1 MERHSLRRFYGRQ
14 IFKGALFASTA
25 LVLPV
30 IAPRV
35 ALAQIAASTTPQGGV
50 VVGGSAS
57 IAQAPGSTT
66 VNQASERGA
75 INWQSFDVGSAAKVQ
90 FNQPDAAAV
99 TLNRVT
105 GGNLSQIN
113 GQINAN
119 GQVVLI
125 NQSGVVFGKGSQ
137 VNAESVVVST
147 SDIATS
153 DFMAG
158 KMNFSGAPQPGAKI
172 INDGNITARNAGLVG
187 LIAPQV
193 ANNGVITAEL
203 GQVVL
208 AGAAAF
214 TLDLYGDRLISL
226 DVTQAVRAV
235 DVGGKPVAAL
245 VTNSGLIIADG
256 GKVTMTA
263 ADADALVTQLIDAGG
278 TIRADTAAGQ
288 TGTIS
293 VTGVGGNISIAGNLL
308 ARGTAPGTGGGA
320 IEALTDGTVSVAP
333 GADIDVS
340 GAAGGGYAAIGTD
353 LARAQT
359 GPSDSAAPAAA
370 SVLIA
375 SGATIHTDAT
385 QSGNAGTVTLLSRN
399 DTDFAGAIT
408 AQGGPQGGNGG
419 LSEISSHGVI
429 SLSGTVLDTAI
440 DGQPGEILLDPG
452 NVTIATGG
460 SANTTGST
468 IAPSYLDGLM
478 GTVVITS
485 SGAIYVLDGLD
496 MSKASALT
504 LNAADD
510 VTIAAAV
517 TVAGSI
523 DIQAGGSLYIGPQLG
538 VASLGLVTISNN
550 LVSPGG
556 ITASNITLN
565 STDGLSIDALLSA
578 SGTLALSSA
587 QAITEGSVSAQYF
600 DVIAKPT
607 LISGGIDAA
616 VLTSGIGTLGNGST
630 INLADGAVILTNDD
644 NDIAAIDQFTLQSG
658 NQFALV
664 NTGALNIGSFSAS
677 NANIAA
683 DGFDFS
689 GPVDVAGDLQL
700 QSGGAVSQTGGSL
713 VAGTLNGFGSGFG
726 GDVSLTS
733 ATNNITTLGLASLS
747 AGHDFFIND
756 ADMLTLAGSLVAPTI
771 AFGGAGVT
779 EISGATLY
787 AGTLESLGSIA
798 GDVIL
803 GNLNTLFVLDGF
815 TLGGDF
821 VLDNSIS
828 LAVNG
833 LLKDTGNGAD
843 VLLLAPTI
851 ASDAAGGITLSG
863 TGARLGLAANSLDL
877 GATLT
882 APTIEIAPLTS
893 AVQTL
898 SAAEAAFLDP
908 GTLLRLGAYTTYGGS
923 TPTITASALT
933 FGTGGSLMA
942 TTLDLEATG
951 AITQLDGAVSLDV
964 GTLLLDAGNIT
975 LAAPQN
981 TFNNLGSVT
990 AANLILDDALDL
1002 NVRGNVSASGNITL
1016 SATQIELRAPV
1027 TATGVL
1033 DLVATD
1039 TSISQQSGAIS
1050 AGTLTGT
1057 ASGGVYLGDAG
1068 NVFHTIAGFKAAS
1081 LLFDNAGT
1089 ADIDGFLSAATTIAL
1104 EGAAAE
1110 ISGGTIHAAVL
1121 TSNGN
1126 TIDGNVSLTAA
1137 ANSIGTLSNF
1147 LVGTGYAL
1155 DLDSTG
1161 LLNLAGTVAA
1171 PSISLS
1177 AGTIALTGLLD
1188 ANLLNLVSGSSITQT
1203 GGSLVVLGTLTG
1215 GAADDVSLT
1224 GANNTIDGIGAF
1236 AAGGTLALTDTATL
1250 AITGLVSAAS
1260 EIDFSG
1266 TGFTESGAGALNAT
1280 VFNIPTFT
1288 GLALLGGANAIGTIN
1303 TVGGGG
1309 SAVLALNDTDALT
1322 LAGDLA
1328 GAGISFGGAGVT
1340 EVTGGEID
1348 ARTLGGMSLIS
1359 GSVMLDQTNSIA
1371 NVSGLTIAG
1380 AFVLA
1385 DSKTLSVG
1393 TLIAQSATFSDN
1405 INNQT
1410 IDFTG
1415 YLSVAGSLELDYG
1428 QTGQGIFES
1437 GSITAGTLTGAA
1449 DTGGVDLTGTNK
1461 IAVLASFDD
1470 AGIFDLADQT
1480 ALKIT
1485 APLSASAVS
1494 LTDATA
1500 IDIDATVSAAT
1511 GAAEFATSRFSLGS
1525 AGAISVASGQDI
1537 GIATDTLAIAAG
1549 GTLAAPAGTLA
1560 LAPYNNTIIAVGGDQ
1575 TGALNLDATTLAAL
1589 QGATGS
1595 MTLDEFLIGQAAG
1608 HTAASIAILGSTDL
1622 SGFVSASGL
1631 IALYASTLITD
1642 TATLNAGTLAFAGGG
1657 FSQTSGGALDIAV
1670 LEGDGAITGPV
1681 VLTSTKNQIGDL
1693 GSIDST
1699 ASFNLTDATILSV
1712 TGPVLAQD
1720 ITLEDLVAIALGGKV
1735 SVTNGTIQL
1744 IADTITQSAG
1754 TIDAGTGAVVLAPYD
1769 AGIGVDL
1776 GGTSTGGLQLAPALV
1791 EGIKAGQIDIGDAQG
1806 TVYAEGSVSL
1816 GSEELLLIGSAIEFA
1831 GTLEGLGLLSLASS
1845 GEVAEFSTSD
1855 VIDFAS
1861 IAGLTGPIALIGNNS
1876 IGTIGDLSANGNI
1889 VLNNYES
1896 FIIDGLI
1903 STTGTISLEGAYYSE
1918 TSNGVLEALVLNTGG
1933 TTIQGDVYLGG
1944 NNLIGTLTDFYVLA
1958 GSTFVFN
1965 NATALTVGDVTA
1977 DDATLSATTL
1987 DFEGDVDSSQSLALF
2002 ASLVTQ
2008 GAGEITAG
2016 ILSGSIAGDAFLTE
2030 SNFINTLSNFSV
2042 ATGSTLD
2049 LTDADA
2055 LTLSGADTASYA
2067 TLNAPTL
2074 DFEGN
2079 FTAADLLAL
2088 NTDGV
2093 TQGAGSIAAGTL
2105 TSLGSIG
2112 GSVFLTRANA
2122 ISVVSNVSV
2131 GSGDT
2136 LDLTDAGLL
2145 TLAGTVLAPY
2155 LTLHAGGLD
2164 FTGSINATLLDL
2176 ASSAA
2181 VTQASGIIQA
2191 DTLDT
2196 AGNIAGDLSL
2206 LDKNLFG
2213 TLGAIGASGN
2223 IAIGNDQV
2231 LDIAGLLSTS
2241 GTITLENTAGI
2252 DEIAGGTMA
2261 AGVLNSGGT
2270 GIGGSVSLTNSN
2282 AITDLAGFSLTP
2294 GFTLD
2299 LVNGQALTISGP
2311 VTADYATISAASLDL
2326 AGNLTSAN
2334 ILALASTGDIRQ
2346 TAGSITAGTLISGGA
2361 EIGGDVVLTS
2371 ATNMI
2376 GELGGFTLA
2385 GGKTLDLTDSG
2396 TLDIA
2401 GPVIADDAT
2410 ISAGSLD
2417 LTGDVTSTDTLALGS
2432 TSGITQ
2438 TGGAITAGRLVSAG
2452 PIGGDVALTSAL
2464 NAITDLGDFTVAS
2477 PYRLDLTDGTAL
2489 TLAGAIAAATGT
2501 FSATSIAIPGSL
2513 NITDVLALLSPGGV
2527 AETGTIAAG
2536 TLTSLDETDGNV
2548 FLTASNSIATLAGF
2562 SVGAGTFDLADTGL
2576 LTVAGPLNGTF
2587 VTLASGTI
2595 AIPGSITA
2603 TGLALASTGSIYE
2616 DGGAIF
2622 TTSLISG
2629 GSIGGGVTLLGAN
2642 DIGTLGNFTLGGDFA
2657 LSNTSALVI
2666 AGLLT
2671 TPTGDVTLEDATAGI
2686 AALGG
2691 SIAAATLDTGG
2702 TTLGG
2707 DLRLTGGNTIAA
2719 LGNITLATGH
2729 TLDLADAGLLNIAG
2743 TVTAPFDTLSVGSL
2757 SIAGGLDGTLLVLAS
2772 KGTISESTGTI
2783 AVQTIS
2789 GAGTIGGDV
2798 SLTEQNYFNTLSNFT
2813 MAQGASLDVNDIEA
2827 LTLAGTILAP
2837 DASFTAPALIF
2848 DGLIDDGQLL
2858 VLSGASMTTEGPQG
2872 GIIAGT
2878 LISGGTIGNVF
2889 LTGDQNTIG
2898 TVGNFAVGALDTF
2911 ALTDTGTLVLA
2922 GSIFAPYATFSAG
2935 SIEIPG
2941 FLTDPDILA
2950 LLSPGGVAETGTIAA
2965 GTLTSLDETDGNV
2978 FLTASNSIATLA
2990 GFSVGAG
2997 TFDLA
3002 DTGLLTVAG
3011 PVNGAFVTLASGT
3024 IAIPGSITATGL
3036 ALAST
3041 GSIYEDGG
3049 AIFTT
3054 SLTSGGSIGGGVTL
3068 LGANDIGT
3076 LGNFTLGG
3084 DFALSNTS
3092 ALVIA
3097 GLLTTPTGDVTLEDA
3112 TAGIAA
3118 LGGSIAAAT
3127 LDTGGTTLGGD
3138 LRLTGGNTIAALGNI
3153 TLATG
3158 HTLDLADAGLLN
3170 IAGTVTAPF
3179 DTLSAGSLAIA
3190 GGLDGTLLALAA
3202 QGTVA
3207 ESTGTI
3213 AVATLASLDT
3223 IGGDVWLTSSFNT
3236 ITELAGFTLAPG
3248 ATLDLDDT
3256 GTLDIAGPVV
3266 ADYASFSAGSLNFT
3280 GLVDSQD
3287 TLALASATGITQTGG
3302 TITAGNLVSDG
3313 TIGGNV
3319 ALTGANSITNLGD
3332 FTVAAGHTLALT
3344 DAGALTLAGAIAA
3357 PSATF
3362 SAQNIAIPGSLLDTV
3377 VLALLSPGGV
3387 TETGSIT
3394 AGTLTSLTDA
3404 DGNVVMTG
3412 ANSIATLGGFTVSQ
3426 GSTLDLGDTGLL
3438 TVAGP
3443 VDGSFITLA
3452 SGTIAIPGDITA
3464 SDLVLAAAGSIY
3476 EDGGAIFATSLT
3488 SGGTVGQGVTLL
3500 GGNDIGTLG
3509 NFALDGNFAL
3519 SNTGTLIIAGLLAT
3533 PTGDVTLEDAGAHDI
3548 AEIGGS
3554 ILAATLDT
3562 GGTTLGG
3569 NLLLDGNNTLA
3580 ALGAITLAAGQTFNL
3595 FDASSLSVAG
3605 TVTAPYATLSAS
3617 AFGIVGGIDGTLLA
3631 LFTPGSITEAGAL
3644 SAIDE
3649 QTLTGIGTIGGS
3661 AFLTGDNAIN
3671 TISNVTLA
3679 AGMTLDVNDTIGL
3692 TLAGGIFAPT
3702 ALLTAPSET
3711 FDGLITDTLLVLGGA
3726 SLVTESAAG
3735 GIGAA
3740 TLASDGTL
3748 GNVSLTSGLNSIAS
3762 IGGFAVGGGD
3772 IFALQDNGPLS
3783 LAGPISGGVID
3794 LTDDGALSVNGK
3806 VTGVSLMSLIST
3818 GLLTDAGLISAPV
3831 VTLSGAGISI
3841 TGAGTIDANTSL
3853 ALEATGD
3860 VLESGGTIDAAIL
3873 SSGGT
3878 TIGGNALLL
3887 DGSNTIS
3894 TLANIALTGNFAL
3907 DNTGT
3912 LNIAGA
3918 LTTPGTVTLED
3929 SSNVFETTGFID
3941 AASLNSGTG
3950 LIAGSASFTNAGN
3963 TIGALGNLTVGSTLV
3978 LDDTGLLTIAGTV
3991 AAPDATY
3998 TAGTIAIDGALTGTQ
4013 LAFLNDGF
4021 VTEATGGTIAVA
4033 TLTSGGGSD
4042 GTIVLLQR
4050 NTIGTLGAFAA
4061 TGNFALFDQ
4070 TALAIDGLVTTPG
4083 SITLEGSS
4091 GISEIAGGLL
4101 DAAALNAGG
4110 TTIGGDV
4117 VLTNANS
4124 IATIGQFAAADIRFQ
4139 DARSYAIDGLVGT
4152 PGSLVLGGD
4161 GFAETGGGV
4170 IDAGILASS
4179 GQIAGSGTLNG
4190 ANKIG
4195 TLGNFSATGD
4205 LLLSDGKALDLD
4217 GLVHLGGTLGLLD
4230 TGAISQTGGGV
4241 TVAAL
4246 TSDAGIIGGN
4256 VVLDGANSIAT
4267 LGSFET
4273 DGGLALNDLTGL
4285 NIAAP
4290 VYVKGELALQARG
4303 DVIQT
4308 GGSLT
4313 AGTLD
4318 TGAGSISGA
4327 LLLDNPSNLIGTLG
4341 NLTAIGGLSLDDA
4354 HVLTL
4359 AGNLDVGTST
4369 AVLSIGD
4376 GFGIWQASG
4385 SVTAGTLDIPYAAEV
4400 LMNDE
4405 NSIAVLGNVSIAQ
4418 QIEIRGVDDVAGP
4431 LEAIDA
4437 YLLAGAGRNISITGP
4452 INVSGDLEILSG
4464 EGITLDGV
4472 DTAGRLFEADAAGAF
4487 TQTGGMISSSTVDIN
4502 AQDFEQTGGT
4512 IAGAGINLTAPI
4524 FAQSAGTID
4533 AGNLSID
4540 GDDRVLLAGFVSV
4553 ANLLSV
4559 FSFGTISDQAG
4570 LLTAADAALR
4580 GQTIL
4585 LDGNNVAGTL
4595 TASAGLIDQGSGVIS
4610 AGAVS
4615 LNGSGIALSGG
4626 SLGVSGLLAFNDT
4639 SYINQTGGAVTAGTF
4654 ALESGGVF
4662 TQTGGVLNAGS
4673 LNLFAQGITQGSA
4686 GVIDAG
4692 VASLYAGFGIQ
4703 LAGTDSF
4710 TGGLRVTSQNFYQ
4723 IGQTISAGYANISA
4737 SNAMDLS
4744 GLVSVAGALDLS
4756 AGTFDQAEGEI
4767 EAEAIAIDAAGEL
4780 TLNGNIL
4787 DRTAL
4792 KASAGGDIQQTTG
4805 FVTAPAATLT
4815 AGNNIILNGGDNFA
4829 GDLDLVAG
4837 GDILH
4842 NAGDN
4847 LVAAGTLTGSGDQLA
4862 LFDAPTDFGTI
4873 GSFVLQDSTFS
4884 LDNLGPLTIIGP
4896 LVANAVSIT
4905 APGQI
4910 TLDGTPDGGLFIAE
4924 PNGGKLSQTPQPG
4937 DSVIT
4942 VTQAPGAGNPLIL
4955 QTGIFYVDAGGAAAD
4970 FPLFSNQPANLFFVA
4985 TPQGDIQFAPSPPQ
4999 SNGLVAP
5006 SITGLFDLGAT
5017 GSASGNV
5024 DLLSLIILSG
5034 VATNLTGELDGLS
5047 GQAAAGKGTVDP
5059 FPKPPFQF
5067 NACPIGSVNCIIIPI
5082 ETLPTNNPL
5091 QNFDIDQRKKRKL
5104 DKNVALPGVATRD
5117 F

>member
-1 MERHSLRRFYGRQ
+1 
-14 IFKGALFASTA
+14 
-25 LVLPV
+25 
-30 IAPRV
+30 
-35 ALAQIAASTTPQGGV
+35 
-50 VVGGSAS
+50 
-57 IAQAPGSTT
+57 
-66 VNQASERGA
+66 
-75 INWQSFDVGSAAKVQ
+75 
-90 FNQPDAAAV
+90 
-99 TLNRVT
+99 
-105 GGNLSQIN
+105 
-113 GQINAN
+113 
-119 GQVVLI
+119 
-125 NQSGVVFGKGSQ
+125 
-137 VNAESVVVST
+137 
-147 SDIATS
+147 
-153 DFMAG
+153 
-158 KMNFSGAPQPGAKI
+158 
-172 INDGNITARNAGLVG
+172 
-187 LIAPQV
+187 
-193 ANNGVITAEL
+193 
-203 GQVVL
+203 
-208 AGAAAF
+208 
-214 TLDLYGDRLISL
+214 
-226 DVTQAVRAV
+226 
-235 DVGGKPVAAL
+235 
-245 VTNSGLIIADG
+245 
-256 GKVTMTA
+256 
-263 ADADALVTQLIDAGG
+263 
-278 TIRADTAAGQ
+278 
-288 TGTIS
+288 
-293 VTGVGGNISIAGNLL
+293 
-308 ARGTAPGTGGGA
+308 
-320 IEALTDGTVSVAP
+320 
-333 GADIDVS
+333 
-340 GAAGGGYAAIGTD
+340 
-353 LARAQT
+353 
-359 GPSDSAAPAAA
+359 
-370 SVLIA
+370 
-375 SGATIHTDAT
+375 
-385 QSGNAGTVTLLSRN
+385 VTLLSRN

-2576 LTVAGPLNGTF
+2576 LTVAGP
-2587 VTLASGTI
+2587 
-2595 AIPGSITA
+2595 
-2603 TGLALASTGSIYE
+2603 
-2616 DGGAIF
+2616 
-2622 TTSLISG
+2622 
-2629 GSIGGGVTLLGAN
+2629 
-2642 DIGTLGNFTLGGDFA
+2642 
-2657 LSNTSALVI
+2657 
-2666 AGLLT
+2666 
-2671 TPTGDVTLEDATAGI
+2671 
-2686 AALGG
+2686 
-2691 SIAAATLDTGG
+2691 
-2702 TTLGG
+2702 
-2707 DLRLTGGNTIAA
+2707 
-2719 LGNITLATGH
+2719 
-2729 TLDLADAGLLNIAG
+2729 
-2743 TVTAPFDTLSVGSL
+2743 
-2757 SIAGGLDGTLLVLAS
+2757 
-2772 KGTISESTGTI
+2772 
-2783 AVQTIS
+2783 
-2789 GAGTIGGDV
+2789 
-2798 SLTEQNYFNTLSNFT
+2798 
-2813 MAQGASLDVNDIEA
+2813 
-2827 LTLAGTILAP
+2827 
-2837 DASFTAPALIF
+2837 
-2848 DGLIDDGQLL
+2848 
-2858 VLSGASMTTEGPQG
+2858 
-2872 GIIAGT
+2872 
-2878 LISGGTIGNVF
+2878 
-2889 LTGDQNTIG
+2889 
-2898 TVGNFAVGALDTF
+2898 
-2911 ALTDTGTLVLA
+2911 
-2922 GSIFAPYATFSAG
+2922 
-2935 SIEIPG
+2935 
-2941 FLTDPDILA
+2941 
-2950 LLSPGGVAETGTIAA
+2950 
-2965 GTLTSLDETDGNV
+2965 
-2978 FLTASNSIATLA
+2978 
-2990 GFSVGAG
+2990 
-2997 TFDLA
+2997 
-3002 DTGLLTVAG
+3002 
-3011 PVNGAFVTLASGT
+3011 VNGAFVTLASGT

-4161 GFAETGGGV
+4161 GFAETGGGA

-4710 TGGLRVTSQNFYQ
+4710 TGGLRVTSQNFDQ